1 MTRGTRTREHIIEKA
16 AALFNRKGFAGAS
29 VSDIMQA
36 TGLKK
41 GGIYRHF
48 ESKEAL
54 AVEAFDFSIRQMA
67 DRFVLALEGK
77 ERARERLSAILEV
90 YSRVPAE
97 PPVPGGCPI
106 LNASVEHDDG
116 NPLLRAHA
124 RDAMDGLRRL
134 IRHTLRRGVERGE
147 VRPGVE
153 VEGVASMIVASLE
166 GGVMLACLYDD
177 PRQMEQVVGH
187 LRHYLEQTVYTA

>member
-1 MTRGTRTREHIIEKA
+1 MTRGTATREHIVQQA

-29 VSDIMQA
+29 VSDIMEA

-54 AVEAFDFSIRQMA
+54 AVVAFDFAIQQMA
-67 DRFVLALEGK
+67 DRFVAALEGK
-77 ERARERLSAILEV
+77 ERARDRLSAIMEV
-90 YSRVPAE
+90 YARIPVD

-124 RDAMDGLRRL
+124 REATDGFRRL
-134 IRHTLRRGVERGE
+134 IRHTLRRGAERGE
-147 VRPGVE
+147 VKGSVE
-153 VEGVASMIVASLE
+153 AESLASMIVASLE

-177 PRQMEQVVGH
+177 PTQMTSVVRH
-187 LRHYLEQTVYTA
+187 LRDYLEAVVYT